1 MKLNMKHSVLPRLLA
16 LVFALTLLL
25 TAAVTPASAAERDY
39 TRWEYDPASDTLTAT
54 FSDGDTEVYVRYG
67 EPSRLR
73 FLPLDDFIYKNTV
86 KIGDVT
92 YRVHAPRLG
101 AETVVLTDPND
112 GYRIYVTRSQE
123 KSLDTLLGLENLA
136 PALTYFEYGKLK
148 YADMSKGFMRDLR
161 KLKTD
166 GETLRGSLHEF
177 RYAPRYELW
186 GYDDDEYLSA
196 NLGMLFDLAGEMYY
210 LDVLELPDS
219 AFDESGALLP
229 SESLT
234 VTLYRLPE
242 ELADDAYRAVSQAYT
257 AWFDTET
264 ESISSDTG
272 YPSSDDASTAFIYFT
287 VAFLGIAVPIAPLVL
302 GLCLPH
308 SAKQG
313 YKKRWYLLAIF
324 GGAWMLLGILVL
336 VMMIVAL

>member
-234 VTLYRLPE
+234 VTLLANGEPYMVEAEATEPAEPTEETEPTEGAEAPE
-242 ELADDAYRAVSQAYT
+242 ES
-257 AWFDTET
+257 EK
-264 ESISSDTG
+264 G
-272 YPSSDDASTAFIYFT
+272 GT
-287 VAFLGIAVPIAPLVL
+287 VAKTVTLTAENDWTATVT
-302 GLCLPH
+302 GLLKYENGVEIRYSWDFWQLQAMH
-308 SAKQG
+308 
-313 YKKRWYLLAIF
+313 WL
-324 GGAWMLLGILVL
+324 WMLQLPNSL
-336 VMMIVAL
+336 A